1 MTNILDPNTPVQ
13 NSKSLVFT
21 IAAYCL
27 ISYPSPRITYAT
39 TDTNA
44 NIRKIPT
51 TEAVH
56 LSEPMK
62 VPPPVRTFVI
72 LIVSEAYENWSD
84 EKHKLIIDRNAVSG
98 RRRCTMGYPTSSY
111 R

>member
-1 MTNILDPNTPVQ
+1 MTNILDPNATVQ

-27 ISYPSPRITYAT
+27 ISYSSPRITYAT

-56 LSEPMK
+56 LSEPLK
-62 VPPPVRTFVI
+62 VPQPVRTFVI
-72 LIVSEAYENWSD
+72 LSST
-84 EKHKLIIDRNAVSG
+84 KHMRIGLTRN
-98 RRRCTMGYPTSSY
+98 TSLSSKGMHTIFNQIS
-111 R
+111 